1 MRSFIRRVLFYPYRY
16 TLKQVYSNRP
26 HTLEVSIGT
35 KLKAFR
41 LQAGLTQVQLAQ
53 AAGILQ
59 SALARYEQDQD
70 VPSAPRLVA
79 IAKVLGTTVEEI
91 VDESSLPTSM
101 ASPKPLVHGNSTAAQ
116 IQKLVQELDRE
127 TQKLVLKQVKL
138 MLPTSK
144 EKMRAKGD
152 PSPHQAAEER
162 TEHAKR
168 GRKAA

>member
-1 MRSFIRRVLFYPYRY
+1 
-16 TLKQVYSNRP
+16 
-26 HTLEVSIGT
+26 LEVSIGT
-35 KLKAFR
+35 KLKAYR

-79 IAKVLGTTVEEI
+79 IAKVLGTTVEDI
-91 VDESSLPTSM
+91 VDESSLPS
-101 ASPKPLVHGNSTAAQ
+101 AAIDSKPLVHGNSTAAQ

-144 EKMRAKGD
+144 EKKRTKEGPATED
-152 PSPHQAAEER
+152 HAAQK
-162 TEHAKR
+162 KR
-168 GRKAA
+168 PAKAA